1 MLGTYHAGERV
12 ATHRLLPSC
21 VANSCST
28 DPAHMPEAFL
38 EHEWDD
44 VRIKR
49 WALEIGP
56 DCAAVIHRMF
66 DRAKIKEQA
75 YNPALSVPSLSKKY
89 GRERLEA
96 ACAHAPAAPG
106 VAAL

>member
-66 DRAKIKEQA
+66 DRAKIKCV
-75 YNPALSVPSLSKKY
+75 LSSSRRQNRRYDFDTFSVLRADRLSY
-89 GRERLEA
+89 F
-96 ACAHAPAAPG
+96 
-106 VAAL
+106 